1 MPEYEEVTTQ
11 PTTSSE
17 AFEMGENVAY
27 GPWPVL
33 KNRAS

>member
-11 PTTSSE
+11 PTATSE
-17 AFEMGENVAY
+17 AFEIGENVAY
-27 GPWPVL
+27 GPVL